1 MRAEKALILFRGR
14 PLVLWSM
21 SVLDEVAQELILS
34 VSPDPSEELLAALG
48 PSAIVVKDERLG
60 KGPIHG
66 LLSSFR
72 VANGEYVAVAPCDSP
87 FIEAGLFEL
96 LFSRAEG
103 RGGAVPLVNGYYE
116 PLIAVYHRA
125 RFLEALERTI
135 VGGMAKPVD
144 AYPLVDLAFV
154 DQQEFLDAGLSLDSF
169 VNFNAIEDLLRY
181 DVDTTVDG

>member
-1 MRAEKALILFRGR
+1 MGAEKALTLFRGR

-21 SVLDEVAQELILS
+21 SVLDKVAHELIVS
-34 VSPDPSEELLAALG
+34 VSPAPSEGLLGALG
-48 PSAIVVKDERLG
+48 TSVTVVKDERQG
-60 KGPIHG
+60 MGPIQG

-72 VANGEYVAVAPCDSP
+72 VANGEYVGVAPCDSP
-87 FIEAGLFEL
+87 FIETGLFEL

-135 VGGMAKPVD
+135 VGGKAKPVD

-154 DQQEFLDAGLSLDSF
+154 DEQEILDAGLSLDSF
-169 VNFNAIEDLLRY
+169 VNFNVMEDLERHEM
-181 DVDTTVDG
+181 DTVADG